1 MLKGAGQS
9 CSSTSCAHWSA
20 RACFCWPNYAH
31 LIMPFPYTLELSRE
45 EDLSQLLA
53 VEREAA
59 ALFHSLGMF
68 DAVLADETPLEDF
81 REAHARGHLWVAR
94 AANGEPIAFAFL
106 EVVDGQ
112 IHLDELDV
120 HPSHG
125 RRGVGRA
132 LVEAVC
138 AWAHAAGYTFM
149 TLTTFR
155 DVPWNAPFYASAG
168 FRPVAAE
175 NLTPQLREVVAEETA
190 RGLDPAKRL
199 VMRRDLAAT

>member
-1 MLKGAGQS
+1 
-9 CSSTSCAHWSA
+9 
-20 RACFCWPNYAH
+20 
-31 LIMPFPYTLELSRE
+31 MPFPYILEPSRE
-45 EDLSQLLA
+45 EDLSELPA

-59 ALFHSLGMF
+59 TLFHSTGML
-68 DAVLADETPLEDF
+68 DAALSDETSPEDF
-81 REAHARGHLWVAR
+81 RAAHARGHLWVAR
-94 AANGEPIAFAFL
+94 AADGKPIAFAFL
-106 EVVDGQ
+106 DVVDGQ
-112 IHLDELDV
+112 IHLDEIDV

-138 AWAHAAGYTFM
+138 AWARAAGYTYM

-168 FRPVAAE
+168 FRPVAE
-175 NLTPQLREVVAEETA
+175 EDLTPQLREVVAEETA

-199 VMRRDLAAT
+199 VMRRDLEAASWAAWAPCEC

>member
-1 MLKGAGQS
+1 MS
-9 CSSTSCAHWSA
+9 
-20 RACFCWPNYAH
+20 
-31 LIMPFPYTLELSRE
+31 FPYTLERSRE
-45 EDLSQLLA
+45 DDLSELPA

-59 ALFHSLGMF
+59 ALFHAIGMF
-68 DAVLADETPLEDF
+68 DAVLADETTLEDF

-94 AANGEPIAFAFL
+94 ATDGKPIAFAFL
-106 EVVDGQ
+106 EVIDGQ
-112 IHLDELDV
+112 IHLEEIDV

-138 AWAHAAGYTFM
+138 EWARAAGYTAM

-168 FRPVAAE
+168 FRPMAAE
-175 NLTPQLREVVAEETA
+175 DLTPELREVVAKEAA

-199 VMRRDLAAT
+199 VMRRDLAAPPPAQQARGAGR